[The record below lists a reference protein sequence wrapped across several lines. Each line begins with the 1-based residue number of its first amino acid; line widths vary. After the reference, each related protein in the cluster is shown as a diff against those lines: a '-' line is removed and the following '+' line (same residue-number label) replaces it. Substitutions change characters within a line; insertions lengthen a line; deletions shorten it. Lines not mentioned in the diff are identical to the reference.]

1 MGRNGT
7 ANLVLIGLAVVG
19 ALVVVPRLLDIA
31 GGVLGLVVLLVLWAV
46 IGFVA
51 GKLVRGQSFGTLGDI
66 VMGLLG
72 GFVGNLLLGLF
83 GVHIGGL
90 IGAII
95 TGIIGAVALVY
106 IVRLLGKRD
115 FAR

>member
-19 ALVVVPRLLDIA
+19 ALVVLPSLLSLA
-31 GGVLGLVVLLVLWAV
+31 GGVLGLVIMVLVWAF

-51 GKLVRGQSFGTLGDI
+51 GKLVAGKSFGTLGDI

-72 GFVGNLLLGLF
+72 GFVGNILLGLF
-83 GVHIGGL
+83 GVHLGGFV
-90 IGAII
+90 GAII
-95 TGIIGAVALVY
+95 TGIVGAVALIY
-106 IVRLLGKRD
+106 IVRLLGKSD